1 MNEITPEQRVAALTA
16 RHSLGDLRGAT
27 LYLVLPA
34 LCHSIR
40 QVLTAPQ
47 QAELLEHAL
56 QYLDR
61 PDKPPSEALLEP
73 AGRNILKNYLL
84 SPYNALQ

>member
-1 MNEITPEQRVAALTA
+1 MNEFTPEQRVAALTA
-16 RHSLGDLRGAT
+16 KHSLGNLRGAT

-34 LCHSIR
+34 LCLSVQ

-61 PDKPPSEALLEP
+61 PDKPPSEAPLKT
-73 AGRNILKNYLL
+73 AGRDILKNYLL
-84 SPYNALQ
+84 SPYNALR